1 MRGPQHERLEDFI
14 GRWHTQGKMTAPGQP
29 ADAID
34 SLDTYEWLPGKYFV
48 LHRWDSR
55 IGKTAAAGIEIIAV
69 DDRAGGYRTH
79 FFDNGGGSGSE
90 QLTVAGQ
97 TWTWLGQDVMG
108 TKWHRC
114 TSTLSDDG
122 HTMTAQHE
130 RSENGVDWEPWME
143 VTLRRT
149 S

>member
-1 MRGPQHERLEDFI
+1 MRGPQHERLQDFI
-14 GRWHTQGKMTAPGQP
+14 GRWHTQGKMTAPGEP
-29 ADAID
+29 ADAIH

-55 IGKTAAAGIEIIAV
+55 IGKETAAGVEIIGV
-69 DDRAGGYRTH
+69 DDQAGGYRTY

-90 QLTVAGQ
+90 QLTVLGR
-97 TWTWLGQDVMG
+97 TWTWLGQNVMG

-114 TSTLSDDG
+114 TSTLSDG
-122 HTMTAQHE
+122 GNTMTAQHE
-130 RSENGVDWEPWME
+130 RSENGVDWTRWME
-143 VTLRRT
+143 VTLLRT